1 MSSNTSVGMKSRLNH
16 VARVFEAEPT
26 CVELRL
32 VKAAVVANRLG
43 VLKWITGNPS
53 PSRNPT
59 PSPSLS
65 PRRHT
70 ARHCHTNTLP
80 HNPTDT
86 TTQPR
91 HGGQSPQTSSL
102 EPHSERNATVLPPVT
117 WPGAGITSRSRSHAR
132 TPSSWPTCSR
142 QSSSTSTGTTRHKPR
157 CGPWQRA
164 PQVSEIDYT
173 KLWCELKICA
183 EFLRKEMIGRTPLL
197 PTNT

>member
-1 MSSNTSVGMKSRLNH
+1 MSSNTSVEMKSRLNH

-80 HNPTDT
+80 HNPTDKLLHN
-86 TTQPR
+86 PAMADNR
-91 HGGQSPQTSSL
+91 HRPHHRSPIPNGMLQFCPQSLAQ
-102 EPHSERNATVLPPVT
+102 A
-117 WPGAGITSRSRSHAR
+117 
-132 TPSSWPTCSR
+132 
-142 QSSSTSTGTTRHKPR
+142 
-157 CGPWQRA
+157 
-164 PQVSEIDYT
+164 
-173 KLWCELKICA
+173 
-183 EFLRKEMIGRTPLL
+183 
-197 PTNT
+197 